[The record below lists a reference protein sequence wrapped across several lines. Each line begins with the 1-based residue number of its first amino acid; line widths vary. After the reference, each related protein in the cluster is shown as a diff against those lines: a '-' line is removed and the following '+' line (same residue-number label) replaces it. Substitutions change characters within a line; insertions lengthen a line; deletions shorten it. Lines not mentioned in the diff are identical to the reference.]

1 MPNSIRRWNGSGW
14 GTVYSDILD
23 TLTTVGDIAYR
34 ASTGLMARLGVPATY
49 TDQVLGVSG
58 GIPAW
63 VEPTPAGTLRQTIKT
78 TADAGWLLMGNG
90 ATVVVTNCEGLY
102 PALFA
107 ASPAGWISGT
117 APHRVVTLPDMTN
130 RLTIGAGTAAS
141 VGVSGGSNT
150 ATIGTTHLPSHA
162 HAIDHDH
169 APVSVTVDANTTD
182 LVTRETAFTSLGFAT
197 GRAYSSTVALLTN
210 SAGTYVDVAA
220 GMAVNYITD
229 HTHTASVDMPAFTGT
244 GGSTG
249 GGTALPIVPAVLGIV
264 WQIKAH

>member
-1 MPNSIRRWNGSGW
+1 MANTIRRWNGTSW
-14 GTVYSDILD
+14 VTVYSDILN

-63 VEPTPAGTLRQTIKT
+63 VEPTPAGTLRQTVKT
-78 TADAGWLLMGNG
+78 TADPGWLLMNG
-90 ATVVVTNCEGLY
+90 QSIAGADVAY
-102 PALFA
+102 PVLFA
-107 ASPAGWISGT
+107 AAPAGWKSST
-117 APHRVVTLPDMTN
+117 TLTLPDMAN
-130 RLTIGAGTAAS
+130 RMTIGAGTAAS
-141 VGVSGGSNT
+141 VGVNGGSNT
-150 ATIGTTHLPSHA
+150 AIIGTTHLPTHT

-197 GRAYSSTVALLTN
+197 GRAYSSAVALLTN
-210 SAGTYVDVAA
+210 GAGIYVDVVA

-229 HTHTASVDMPAFTGT
+229 HTHTASVDMPAYTGT
-244 GGSTG
+244 SGNGAFTN
-249 GGTALPIVPAVLGIV
+249 TPLPIVPAVLGIV